1 MQQLLVELR
10 PVPSQG
16 GADTSSTGRHSRLGL
31 VLTAWPCEARWRD
44 AGSLWSMSEHPS
56 YSVALLA

>member
-1 MQQLLVELR
+1 
-10 PVPSQG
+10 
-16 GADTSSTGRHSRLGL
+16 